1 MIPSERFS
9 LSDLERRLASVV
21 RFATITEVDAANATA
36 RVTFGGDTSSAWLR
50 FSSGRSGGARVWSP
64 PAVGEQVLVFSPN
77 GDTGQ
82 GVIMGSLPSAE
93 FPAPSS
99 DGGTFRIDLAGVS
112 ISVSGGAI
120 NITSSGPVTI
130 TGDLVVTGDVTAGG
144 ISLQDHTHGGVATG
158 GSQTAPPT

>member
-1 MIPSERFS
+1 MIPSERFN

-21 RFATITEVDAANATA
+21 RFATITAVDAGNATA
-36 RVTFGGDTSSAWLR
+36 RVTFGGETSSAWLR

-64 PAVGEQVLVFSPN
+64 PAVGEQVLVFSPS

-82 GVIMGSLPSAE
+82 GVIMGSLPSAA
-93 FPAPSS
+93 FPAPSG
-99 DGGTFRIDLAGVS
+99 DGGTFQIDLAGVS

-120 NITSSGPVTI
+120 NITSAGPVTI

-144 ISLQDHTHGGVATG
+144 ISLQDHTHGGVIVG
-158 GSQTAPPT
+158 GDQTLPPA